1 MLGQLKAAATVLT
14 ALHHPLY
21 NAKRKVRDEVHC
33 MLYPAEQ
40 DPDTLGFYVG
50 LVACQEYAKRLREI
64 GMSHAN
70 LPRKGR
76 KLFRFEA
83 HKLMICIIPTRQR
96 AILTSSPSLIYYSIM
111 DASQYKVDPI
121 PPFHGTPAVVVDGQP
136 TAQQEP
142 LIEDKKEEN
151 VKTEQVQ
158 PAKKGSSDGGAC
170 GACLDMIT
178 L

>member
-1 MLGQLKAAATVLT
+1 
-14 ALHHPLY
+14 
-21 NAKRKVRDEVHC
+21 
-33 MLYPAEQ
+33 
-40 DPDTLGFYVG
+40 
-50 LVACQEYAKRLREI
+50 
-64 GMSHAN
+64 
-70 LPRKGR
+70 
-76 KLFRFEA
+76 
-83 HKLMICIIPTRQR
+83 
-96 AILTSSPSLIYYSIM
+96 M

-121 PPFHGTPAVVVDGQP
+121 PPFHGTPGRLQQHTMRSLTLLKDTDVVSLVCYLAVVVDGQP